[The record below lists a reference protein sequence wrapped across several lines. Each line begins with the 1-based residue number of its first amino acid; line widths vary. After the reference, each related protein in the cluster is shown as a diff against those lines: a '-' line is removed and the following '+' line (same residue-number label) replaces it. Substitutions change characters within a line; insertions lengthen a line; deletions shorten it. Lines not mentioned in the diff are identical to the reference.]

1 MDSILEFVPQLF
13 YLLTNGP
20 IVGRRMNVQT
30 RETDVAVIGGGAAG
44 LFAAIYA
51 AKGGA
56 SVMLLEKGITGR
68 YGATSCALW
77 SIQAPFGPRGM
88 DARDS
93 PEVMF
98 RDIVT
103 NGRFLGDQNIIEVIT
118 KTACDRILDLESYGL
133 KFRKLEDGRFYQ
145 TPFPGQT
152 YPRSV
157 FVYENGHAMSMAL
170 AREVQRTLDVWV
182 VNDFSAFAILTN
194 RGRTVGVLGLDMGE
208 GQPVAVKAKATVLAT
223 GGYTAMWDFT
233 DNPPNLTG
241 DSLAMAYR
249 AGADLIDLQFCD
261 FYGTDVVWPPSV
273 RGTVVLY
280 ELLAK
285 QFTDGNLY
293 NSEGKAI
300 FPKPLPV
307 RDEALR
313 MIYDEIR
320 KGRGTP
326 HGGVWYDVTRS
337 RKSKAEIRK
346 IYEDMTPRH
355 YNFIKEAAGI
365 DLVEEPLE
373 VAPATHYQS
382 GGVSINERC
391 ETTLRGLYA
400 AGECS
405 SNFQGGNRVAGMGLC
420 AAITLGAQAGKHA
433 AKYATKKSAR
443 LDRSQV
449 EYWVKKANSFLRPK
463 KREAGGH
470 QLKDKVRKT
479 MGTYMAPI
487 RSRRGLERG
496 SAEIQKIRAKLLPR
510 VHVPDVG
517 TYNVEW
523 AEAIEGMLMLETAE
537 LAIGCASRRTESR
550 GHHFREDYPQRD
562 DKNWLKHIVVRLKAR
577 RPSYS
582 TRPVIYTKIKPP
594 GMK

>member
-1 MDSILEFVPQLF
+1 MEI
-13 YLLTNGP
+13 
-20 IVGRRMNVQT
+20 QT
-30 RETDVAVIGGGAAG
+30 RETDVAVVGGGAAG
-44 LFAAIYA
+44 LFAAVYA

-103 NGRFLGDQNIIEVIT
+103 NGRFLGDQNLIEMIT

-157 FVYENGHAMSMAL
+157 FVPEDGHAMSMAL
-170 AREVQRTLDVWV
+170 AREAQRTPNVWA

-194 RGRTVGVLGLDMGE
+194 RGRAVGVLGLDMGE
-208 GQPVAVKAKATVLAT
+208 GQPVAVRAKATVLAT

-280 ELLAK
+280 ELLAE

-313 MIYDEIR
+313 LIYDEIR
-320 KGRGTP
+320 QGRGTP
-326 HGGVWYDVTRS
+326 HGGVWYDVTKTTKS
-337 RKSKAEIRK
+337 RDEIRK
-346 IYEDMTPRH
+346 IYEDMTPKH

-391 ETTLRGLYA
+391 ESTLPGLYA

-420 AAITLGAQAGKHA
+420 AAITLGAQAGKQA
-433 AKYATKKSAR
+433 AMYAEKRSAK
-443 LDRSQV
+443 LDKSQV
-449 EYWVKKANSFLRPK
+449 EYWVKRANSFFKPK
-463 KREAGGH
+463 EREAAGH
-470 QLKDKVRKT
+470 GLKDKVRKT
-479 MGTYMAPI
+479 MSRHMAPI
-487 RSRRGLERG
+487 RSRTTLEKGL
-496 SAEIQKIRAKLLPR
+496 AEILKIRAKVLPK

-523 AEAIEGMLMLETAE
+523 AEAIEGMLMLDTAE
-537 LAIGCASRRTESR
+537 LAIGCALRRTESR
-550 GHHFREDYPQRD
+550 GHHFREDYPQSD
-562 DKNWLKHIVVRLKAR
+562 DRNWLKHNAVRMKAGK
-577 RPSYS
+577 PFYT
-582 TRPVIYTKIKPP
+582 TRPVIYTKIKPVAV
-594 GMK
+594 K